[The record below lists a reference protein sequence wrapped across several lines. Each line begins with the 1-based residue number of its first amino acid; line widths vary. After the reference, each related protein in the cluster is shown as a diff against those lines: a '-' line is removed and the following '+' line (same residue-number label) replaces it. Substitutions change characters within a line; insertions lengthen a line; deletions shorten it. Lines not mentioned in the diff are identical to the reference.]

1 MDQLKIG
8 KFIAERRKKAGF
20 TQTQLAEKLG
30 ITDKAISKWERGIS
44 MPDSSIML
52 LLCELLEINVNE
64 LLSGEVLTMDN
75 YNKETEAKLI
85 EMIKEKERK
94 DRQLLALEWVI
105 GILSVA
111 ILLIPVIIASYI
123 PMEEWQRVVTVL
135 SGFIPC
141 LVGITF
147 AIKIEQTAGYYECKH
162 CKHRYVPTLGAVILA
177 PHMGRTRKMKCPECG
192 EKSWQRKVITKE

>member
-64 LLSGEVLTMDN
+64 LLSGEVLTVDN

-147 AIKIEQTAGYYECKH
+147 AIKIEQMAGYYECKH
-162 CKHRYVPTLGAVILA
+162 CKHRYVPTLGAVIFA

>member
-64 LLSGEVLTMDN
+64 LLSGEVLTVDN

-162 CKHRYVPTLGAVILA
+162 CKHRYVPTLGAVIFA